1 MDPATGNLDN
11 FGTVKQQ
18 SWDFRRGAVGIRH
31 MVRVGLDHGIAERR
45 LLASTG
51 LHVADLDAEDLEV
64 EGVQELSVARNLVQ
78 TLGDRPGLGTEVA
91 MRFSLA
97 NFGLLGFA
105 MLSSPTAGE
114 ALRVA
119 LQTLRIGNRFIDIT
133 FGLSQT
139 TGRIT
144 FRHEDL
150 PDDVRAFLLERDIV
164 IIFGVIVLRCLSPR
178 LVDRLGEARLDL
190 ALPEHRVATMTEGMA
205 RMLADLAHDP
215 IGRLRITADRPTT
228 ELTFPLDLLAEPMSM
243 PDPATAALCEQQCLD
258 LLQNRHERGPLASRI
273 RAILLQQIHT
283 APTAGEIAA
292 RLNMDRR
299 TLHRRLAEEGTNFRI
314 VQEEV
319 RCALAIDMLGVLD
332 LTVKETAARLGYAS
346 TAAFSRSFARWT
358 GTPPSAYRPRPN
370 GEGREVD
377 RADAPMP

>member
-1 MDPATGNLDN
+1 MGQNLDT
-11 FGTVKQQ
+11 FGTVEQQ
-18 SWDFRRGAVGIRH
+18 SWDFRRGVIGIRH
-31 MVRVGLDHGIAERR
+31 MVQVGIDHGIAERR

-51 LHVADLDAEDLEV
+51 LRFADLDADDLEV

-105 MLSSPTAGE
+105 MLSSPTAGD

-133 FGLSQT
+133 VSLSQT

-144 FRHEDL
+144 FRHEVL
-150 PDDVRAFLLERDIV
+150 PADVRAFLLERDIV
-164 IIFGVIVLRCLSPR
+164 IIFGAIVLRCLSPR
-178 LVDRLGEARLDL
+178 LVDRLGDTRFEL
-190 ALPEHRVATMTEGMA
+190 ALPDHRAEKMTEGMT

-215 IGRLRITADRPTT
+215 IRRFRIIADRPTT

-243 PDPATAALCEQQCLD
+243 PDPATAALCEQHCLD
-258 LLQNRHERGPLASRI
+258 LLQSRHERGRLAGRI
-273 RAILLQQIHT
+273 RAMLLHQIQA
-283 APTAGEIAA
+283 APTASEIAA
-292 RLNMDRR
+292 GLNMDRR
-299 TLHRRLAEEGTNFRI
+299 TLHRRLAEEGTSFRI
-314 VQEEV
+314 LREEV
-319 RCALAIDMLGVLD
+319 RCALAIDMLGLLD

-346 TAAFSRSFARWT
+346 TAAFSRSFTRWT
-358 GTPPSAYRPRPN
+358 GNSPSAYRPLPQPARRDI
-370 GEGREVD
+370 GG
-377 RADAPMP
+377 AGAPTPSG